1 MSDNQNV
8 ILNQKERQINFMKE
22 GYSTPVITVSPDTSI
37 FETLKQMQTNFVK
50 HIVVSAK
57 NKPLGVVTE
66 RDINR
71 FLENDKTAR
80 AIDEVPINHVMQKNV
95 ISLVDGLDDHF
106 VQCASRMDTFKIGCV
121 VLTND
126 NGELTGIVSRT
137 DIAKAYAVAFGGKYI
152 IKDFMSKKVVTCR
165 KTDSLKFALDLI
177 NRNEVSRLVVTDENG
192 SPIGL
197 ITTNTFLTHSDYFTK
212 DQTRSREYLLPIKK
226 GESLTVENMLTDE
239 ILTIN
244 QEEDLASAASLMVK
258 NKINGIPVVDN
269 SKNLVG
275 VISKTDIVKAFTVAG
290 PHEQLKSKYKEMY

>member
-8 ILNQKERQINFMKE
+8 ILNRNQRQSKFMKDM
-22 GYSTPVITVSPDTSI
+22 YSSPVITVSPQTSI
-37 FETLKQMQTNFVK
+37 FETLKQMQTNFIK
-50 HIVVSAK
+50 HIVVAEK

-66 RDINR
+66 RDINK

-80 AIDEVPINHVMQKNV
+80 AIDEIPINHVMQKNV
-95 ISLVDGLDDHF
+95 ISLVDGFEDHF

-121 VLTND
+121 VLTDD
-126 NGELTGIVSRT
+126 NGELIGIVSRT
-137 DIAKAYAVAFGGKYI
+137 DIAKAYSVAFGGKYL

-197 ITTNTFLTHSDYFTK
+197 VTTNTFLTHSDYFTK
-212 DQTRSREYLLPIKK
+212 DETRSRDYLLPIKK
-226 GESLTVENMLTDE
+226 GESLTVADMLTDE

-258 NKINGIPVVDN
+258 NKINGIPVVDD

-275 VISKTDIVKAFTVAG
+275 VITKTDVVRAFTVIG